1 MRSLTV
7 IDFHGARD
15 HGPKLAPIARC
26 WGGDHVGCL
35 PVCPR
40 SRNRAWAALLG
51 RVGEG
56 RRGRAVRGNGL
67 EDRGGEGQGVPP
79 HHRHK
84 IQPGYRC
91 VRVIRSAPK
100 RLPLGDSRVYGQES
114 CPQPENDHR
123 EDEKNSPYK
132 PEGSFGERHKARR
145 CRPSP
150 ISRTQGATR
159 NRKSARRKMILR
171 SSLGGTAC
179 SKWQTK
185 MLQDFSGV

>member
-1 MRSLTV
+1 MRPCGRCPTCPWNALLKKLYRRNIRFSEIV
-7 IDFHGARD
+7 PRMGAR
-15 HGPKLAPIARC
+15 
-26 WGGDHVGCL
+26 
-35 PVCPR
+35 
-40 SRNRAWAALLG
+40 
-51 RVGEG
+51 
-56 RRGRAVRGNGL
+56 
-67 EDRGGEGQGVPP
+67 EGQGVPP
-79 HHRHK
+79 HHRHR

>member
-1 MRSLTV
+1 MGLGIMGRNLPPLRAAGEGTTS
-7 IDFHGARD
+7 GACLYAP
-15 HGPKLAPIARC
+15 GPVTGLGRPC
-26 WGGDHVGCL
+26 WGV
-35 PVCPR
+35 
-40 SRNRAWAALLG
+40 LG
-51 RVGEG
+51 K
-56 RRGRAVRGNGL
+56 
-67 EDRGGEGQGVPP
+67 GGGG
-79 HHRHK
+79 
-84 IQPGYRC
+84 
-91 VRVIRSAPK
+91 RVIRSAPK

-171 SSLGGTAC
+171 SSLGGTGC

>member
-1 MRSLTV
+1 MGRNLPPLRAAGEGTTS
-7 IDFHGARD
+7 GACLYAP
-15 HGPKLAPIARC
+15 GPATGLGRPC
-26 WGGDHVGCL
+26 WGV
-35 PVCPR
+35 
-40 SRNRAWAALLG
+40 LG
-51 RVGEG
+51 KGG
-56 RRGRAVRGNGL
+56 GGRAVRGNGL

-132 PEGSFGERHKARR
+132 PEGSFGESHKTCR

-150 ISRTQGATR
+150 SSRTQYATR

-171 SSLGGTAC
+171 PSLEGTAC
-179 SKWQTK
+179 SK
-185 MLQDFSGV
+185 

>member
-1 MRSLTV
+1 MGRNLPPLRAAGEGTTS
-7 IDFHGARD
+7 GACLYAP
-15 HGPKLAPIARC
+15 GPVTGLGRPC
-26 WGGDHVGCL
+26 WGV
-35 PVCPR
+35 
-40 SRNRAWAALLG
+40 LG
-51 RVGEG
+51 KGG
-56 RRGRAVRGNGL
+56 GGRAVRGNGL

-171 SSLGGTAC
+171 SSLGGTGC